1 MRNGTCLVL
10 HSVFP
15 QDREKRYENRGGAF
29 MTGVDIFAKEE
40 QIKLDERAKRFGLD
54 PSDAK
59 PVTEQQIIELYKR

>member
-1 MRNGTCLVL
+1 
-10 HSVFP
+10 
-15 QDREKRYENRGGAF
+15 

-59 PVTEQQIIELYKR
+59 AVTEEQVTELYKR